1 MDVDYCFFCL
11 WNGNEIL
18 LSSSE
23 VYHDTKFSISYQL
36 RKVLIFDEGQR
47 FIRDC
52 DARQLN

>member
-1 MDVDYCFFCL
+1 MLTTVFCL

-52 DARQLN
+52 DARELN